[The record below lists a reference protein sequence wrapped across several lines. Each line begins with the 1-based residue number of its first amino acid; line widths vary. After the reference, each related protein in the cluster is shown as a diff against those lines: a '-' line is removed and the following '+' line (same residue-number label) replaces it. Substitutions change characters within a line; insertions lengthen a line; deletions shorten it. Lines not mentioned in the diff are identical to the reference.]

1 MLSNSAITLSVT
13 VSVMCA
19 VMIKKVQPLSVL
31 SFYVSGQINSNVVC
45 FLAVTKNG
53 TLAEQQHRV
62 YTLCHLSDR
71 NEAKIQKQLY

>member
-45 FLAVTKNG
+45 FLAVTKN
-53 TLAEQQHRV
+53 
-62 YTLCHLSDR
+62 
-71 NEAKIQKQLY
+71 

>member
-45 FLAVTKNG
+45 FLEVTKN
-53 TLAEQQHRV
+53 
-62 YTLCHLSDR
+62 
-71 NEAKIQKQLY
+71 